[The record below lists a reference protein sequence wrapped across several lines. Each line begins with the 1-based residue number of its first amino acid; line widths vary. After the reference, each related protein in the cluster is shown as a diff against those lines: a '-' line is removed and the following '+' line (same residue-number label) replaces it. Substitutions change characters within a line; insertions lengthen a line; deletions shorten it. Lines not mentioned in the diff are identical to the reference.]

1 MIKQVYIIFLFSF
14 SVYAQNNSEWKK
26 LLSSAHQVG
35 FCLYNSK
42 DSFCN
47 SHKFRFN
54 ELKENLKIEEN
65 DLHYFT
71 MKEEWAN
78 KRLSDWVEVNNL
90 PKESL
95 VLFFNINQGF
105 ESDLGK
111 IGNKP
116 SGFFIASLKD
126 NLQFKILEIYKKQ
139 AMRCAIF
146 HKNKPNILF
155 NNLWREFMSGRLGLI
170 ENKIEFAI
178 YNEKKIQ
185 KKFKKFK
192 RLFFKYKRAN

>member
-1 MIKQVYIIFLFSF
+1 M
-14 SVYAQNNSEWKK
+14 
-26 LLSSAHQVG
+26 
-35 FCLYNSK
+35 
-42 DSFCN
+42 
-47 SHKFRFN
+47 
-54 ELKENLKIEEN
+54 
-65 DLHYFT
+65 
-71 MKEEWAN
+71 
-78 KRLSDWVEVNNL
+78 
-90 PKESL
+90 
-95 VLFFNINQGF
+95 
-105 ESDLGK
+105 
-111 IGNKP
+111 
-116 SGFFIASLKD
+116 D